1 MCRPHL
7 TLHRGCVHACTPT
20 HPQPHS
26 FYKGLYTHP
35 PPLILQ
41 GSLYTS
47 IPTYSTRVYTYTH
60 TSTRPTRIFTYT
72 YTPLLIL
79 QGSLHIPTHSARVF
93 THTHTP
99 THSTRVFTHTHTH
112 IHPLI
117 LQESL
122 HIQTHPLILQGSL
135 HTHTSTHSKGS
146 LQRTTRDLFRFQPV
160 FFTSTAGSLSSGQ
173 KGPCP
178 QSGQK
183 VTGMEPRRTSPVV
196 PGQRA
201 LALPAA
207 CF

>member
-1 MCRPHL
+1 MRLHL
-7 TLHRGCVHACTPT
+7 QTP
-20 HPQPHS
+20 P
-26 FYKGLYTHP
+26 HP
-35 PPLILQ
+35 PPWVCA
-41 GSLYTS
+41 
-47 IPTYSTRVYTYTH
+47 RMHTH
-60 TSTRPTRIFTYT
+60 TPPAT
-72 YTPLLIL
+72 LIL
-79 QGSLHIPTHSARVF
+79 QGSLHTPTPTHSARVF
-93 THTHTP
+93 IHIYPYLFYKGLHIHTYLYSSYKDLYIHIHTPAYSTGVFTYPHSFCKSLYTHTH
-99 THSTRVFTHTHTH
+99 
-112 IHPLI
+112 L
-117 LQESL
+117 
-122 HIQTHPLILQGSL
+122 LILQGSL

>member
-93 THTHTP
+93 THTHT
-99 THSTRVFTHTHTH
+99 H
-112 IHPLI
+112 L
-117 LQESL
+117 
-122 HIQTHPLILQGSL
+122 LILQGSL